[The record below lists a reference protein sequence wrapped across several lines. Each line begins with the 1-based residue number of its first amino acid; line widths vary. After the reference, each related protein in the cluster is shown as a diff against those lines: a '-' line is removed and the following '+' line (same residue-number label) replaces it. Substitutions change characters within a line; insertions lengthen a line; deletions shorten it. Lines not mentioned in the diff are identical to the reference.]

1 MPKLPDTLT
10 IGEVAARSGV
20 PHTAL
25 RFYEERGL
33 IASERTSGNQRKYPR
48 AVLRRLAFIRTAQRV
63 GLSLEEIHE
72 ALDTLPDR
80 RTPTKSDW
88 SKLSQLWRHELD
100 ARIDA
105 LDRLRHKLTVCI
117 GCGCLSLKS
126 CALYNHDDSLAA
138 LGPGAPGL
146 KPATEGGID

>member
-1 MPKLPDTLT
+1 MPKLPDMLT
-10 IGEVAARSGV
+10 IGDVARRSGV

-33 IASERTSGNQRKYPR
+33 IASERTVGNQRKYSR

-63 GLSLEEIHE
+63 GLSLEEIRD
-72 ALDTLPDR
+72 ALSTLPEG
-80 RTPTKSDW
+80 RTPTKADW
-88 SKLSQLWRHELD
+88 TRLSNVWRRELD

-105 LDRLRHKLTVCI
+105 MQRLRDRLTACI

-126 CALYNHDDSLAA
+126 CHLMNKDDVLAA
-138 LGPGAPGL
+138 MGPGSPRLRAS
-146 KPATEGGID
+146 TEGGIA

>member
-1 MPKLPDTLT
+1 MPKLPDMLT
-10 IGEVAARSGV
+10 IGDVARRSGV

-33 IASERTSGNQRKYPR
+33 IASERTVGNQRKYAR

-63 GLSLEEIHE
+63 GLSLEEIRD
-72 ALDTLPDR
+72 ALSTLPEG
-80 RTPTKSDW
+80 RTPTKADW
-88 SKLSQLWRHELD
+88 SRLSNVWRRELD

-105 LDRLRHKLTVCI
+105 MQRLRDRLTACI

-126 CALYNHDDSLAA
+126 CHLMNKDDVLAA
-138 LGPGAPGL
+138 MGPGAPRL
-146 KPATEGGID
+146 RASTEGGIV

>member
-1 MPKLPDTLT
+1 MPKLPNSLT
-10 IGEVAARSGV
+10 IGDVATRSGV

-33 IASERTSGNQRKYPR
+33 IASERTTGNQRKYPR
-48 AVLRRLAFIRTAQRV
+48 EVLRRLAFIRTAQRV
-63 GLSLEEIHE
+63 GLSLEDIRD
-72 ALDTLPDR
+72 ALGTLPEG

-88 SKLSQLWRHELD
+88 TRLSNRWRGELD

-105 LDRLRHKLTVCI
+105 MQRLRDRLTSCI

-126 CALYNHDDSLAA
+126 V
-138 LGPGAPGL
+138 GARR
-146 KPATEGGID
+146 

>member
-1 MPKLPDTLT
+1 VPKLPDVLT
-10 IGEVAARSGV
+10 IGEVAKRSGV

-33 IASERTSGNQRKYPR
+33 IHSERTTGNQRKYAR

-72 ALDTLPDR
+72 ALATLPAG
-80 RTPTKSDW
+80 RTPTKADW
-88 SKLSQLWRHELD
+88 SRLSNIWRSELD

-105 LDRLRHKLTVCI
+105 MQRLRDRLTACI

-126 CALYNHDDSLAA
+126 CHLHNHDDLLAA
-138 LGPGAPGL
+138 LGPGAARL
-146 KPATEGGID
+146 KPTSEGGIN